1 MKEPDKKLVL
11 EENETTNAVVMYDYK
26 DISSI
31 FKINKNKA
39 IDFLKKYGV
48 KVGSW
53 KIERNKLV
61 RLLNEEKGHLI

>member
-31 FKINKNKA
+31 FKVNKNKA